1 MSWQDI
7 LKNKNNM
14 NFITQQRKYLEST
27 TALTQEQKTKLRDS
41 LELTCLVALFC
52 ISLLAVAPQ

>member
-14 NFITQQRKYLEST
+14 NFINKLRKYLEST
-27 TALTQEQKTKLRDS
+27 T
-41 LELTCLVALFC
+41 ELKEELKVNL
-52 ISLLAVAPQ
+52 